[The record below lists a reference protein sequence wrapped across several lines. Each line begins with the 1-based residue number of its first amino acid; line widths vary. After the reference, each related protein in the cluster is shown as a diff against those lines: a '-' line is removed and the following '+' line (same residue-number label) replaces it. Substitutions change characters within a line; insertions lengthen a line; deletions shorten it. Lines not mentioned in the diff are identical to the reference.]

1 MLLIMF
7 SNQEITIMLL
17 CFIGRNGSMILIVG
31 FCFKLSLGTVA
42 NGFHRY

>member
-1 MLLIMF
+1 LGMPV
-7 SNQEITIMLL
+7 TK
-17 CFIGRNGSMILIVG
+17 FIYFGRNGSMISMVG